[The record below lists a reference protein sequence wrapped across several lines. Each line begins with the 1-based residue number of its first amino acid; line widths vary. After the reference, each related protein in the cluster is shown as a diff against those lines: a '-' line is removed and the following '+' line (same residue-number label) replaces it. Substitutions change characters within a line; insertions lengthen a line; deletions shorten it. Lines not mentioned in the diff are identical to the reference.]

1 MKSDKK
7 MTTLS
12 VSVAVADE
20 MRKGA
25 KRLGMSLHEYVGIAL
40 TFFKQHGEIHV
51 VTSKRKID

>member
-12 VSVAVADE
+12 VSEAVANVARRE
-20 MRKGA
+20 AIKHV
-25 KRLGMSLHEYVGIAL
+25 LPLHKYVALAL